1 MTLKIKIGKF
11 GQQLAAQFLLKKN
24 YQFLAENYYCQA
36 GELDLIFADQ
46 GQIVFI
52 EVKTRLSNEFGL
64 PEEAIT
70 KSKKEKLYQASL
82 QYLTDQQINHDNWRI
97 DCLAVELDK
106 VNKKA
111 KIRHHK
117 NIY

>member
-1 MTLKIKIGKF
+1 MTLRIKIGKF

-24 YQFLAENYYCQA
+24 YQFLVENYHCQS
-36 GELDLIFADQ
+36 GEIDLIFSDQ

-52 EVKTRLSNEFGL
+52 EVKTRLSNKFGL

-70 KSKKEKLYQASL
+70 QAKKDKLYQASL
-82 QYLTDQQINHDNWRI
+82 QYLADKQINHDNWRI
-97 DCLAVELDK
+97 DCLAIEIDK
-106 VNKKA
+106 QNKKA
-111 KIRHHK
+111 QIRHHK